1 VSAPVL
7 NTIVPEFQVS
17 STSQINT
24 FGSHNCHFHVNTKAE
39 ILFVDSRLEE
49 QKTLEEEQHGSTG
62 TLGLAGITGSNS
74 TSKDSIS
81 KTSAS
86 DLPPGFRPTKLVHS
100 PKSKTSSSMFMPSKK
115 PTSLF
120 NTTTKNRPTSTATN
134 KALLMRRK
142 GGTAQALLAKGP
154 TMNQRMMAASGGA
167 GATAAST
174 GSAATAGT
182 TGLVASAG
190 TTKTPLVSTTAG
202 RFTAGKGRAAM
213 AKASRMKMLDSEEAK
228 DLEKSR
234 ANAATAS
241 DPNEDRA
248 MKRKRIMEAAQRNK
262 KLKTTPHQE
271 DNDNNI
277 NNINNNNNSTNTN
290 GAAPAAVP
298 PTVLPSS
305 TLPEWQKLLQ
315 ERSNKMTDEDK
326 VRVRQFFVDKYNP
339 TPTEP
344 VRKMKIHEQRLT
356 DPTTGQDI
364 KETYYLELDYTT
376 MTSKQ
381 SKKVKRY

>member
-1 VSAPVL
+1 
-7 NTIVPEFQVS
+7 
-17 STSQINT
+17 
-24 FGSHNCHFHVNTKAE
+24 
-39 ILFVDSRLEE
+39 
-49 QKTLEEEQHGSTG
+49 
-62 TLGLAGITGSNS
+62 
-74 TSKDSIS
+74 
-81 KTSAS
+81 
-86 DLPPGFRPTKLVHS
+86 
-100 PKSKTSSSMFMPSKK
+100 
-115 PTSLF
+115 
-120 NTTTKNRPTSTATN
+120 
-134 KALLMRRK
+134 
-142 GGTAQALLAKGP
+142 
-154 TMNQRMMAASGGA
+154 MMAASGGA

-190 TTKTPLVSTTAG
+190 TPKTPLVSTTAG

-234 ANAATAS
+234 VNAATAS

-262 KLKTTPHQE
+262 KLKTTPQQE
-271 DNDNNI
+271 DDDN
-277 NNINNNNNSTNTN
+277 NNNNNSTSTN

-344 VRKMKIHEQRLT
+344 VRKMKIHEQRLM